1 MRWIPHEYSKFL
13 PRHGMTQTAQQT
25 WVFSLDFLQSGKV
38 RIRTPY
44 YRVYYTTLVPFQ
56 TNWGMYSSWLHL
68 SSKDFQQKILVIW
81 VMIARWK
88 KKKHPSTVIR
98 KLNERSSCLTWMS
111 VTESY
116 FHELFMKNGLCLFM
130 FKQVKKKAIFS
141 GWDSFLKQ
149 VFQGNILLNKK
160 GIRQDT
166 KIWKPSKHFC
176 QSKPTTLI
184 KQPANMCQPTL
195 SCENSWAFPKS
206 ARILHTS
213 CLAQSLD
220 SSAHQMSWPLTQ
232 STSSSLISYTSL
244 P

>member
-1 MRWIPHEYSKFL
+1 MRWIPHEYSKYLLRRRSKLEFF
-13 PRHGMTQTAQQT
+13 H
-25 WVFSLDFLQSGKV
+25 
-38 RIRTPY
+38 RISYNLERCAYVHLY

-68 SSKDFQQKILVIW
+68 SSKYFQQKILVTW
-81 VMIARWK
+81 VMMARWK
-88 KKKHPSTVIR
+88 KTTSQHGNPQTKWAQLMSD
-98 KLNERSSCLTWMS
+98 LNVCHGIILSWA
-111 VTESY
+111 
-116 FHELFMKNGLCLFM
+116 FHEKWVM
-130 FKQVKKKAIFS
+130 FKQLKKKAIFS

-149 VFQGNILLNKK
+149 VFQGNIRLNKK

-220 SSAHQMSWPLTQ
+220 SSAHQMSWLLTQ
-232 STSSSLISYTSL
+232 SSSSSLISYTSL